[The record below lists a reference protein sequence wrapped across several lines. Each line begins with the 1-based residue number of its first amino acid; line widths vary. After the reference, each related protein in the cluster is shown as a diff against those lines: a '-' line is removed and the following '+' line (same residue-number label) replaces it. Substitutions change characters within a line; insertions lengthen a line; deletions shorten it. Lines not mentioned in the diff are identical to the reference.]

1 MFSIDQLNNIK
12 LTRKDT
18 LDLDVKTYHEDGTEH
33 QLVDGDRMIFRMG
46 SGANIEKELV
56 IDLVNNVAILH
67 LDSNDTKDLMFTTY
81 KYEIEFLGANGQ
93 VNTVVENKNFTI
105 GIEQG

>member
-1 MFSIDQLNNIK
+1 MFSIDPLNNIK

-46 SGANIEKELV
+46 SGANIEKELI

-67 LDSNDTKDLMFTTY
+67 LNSNDTKDLMFTTY
-81 KYEIEFLGANGQ
+81 KYEIEFLGVNGQ